1 MDGPHTSGPSTGAAF
16 QPLVDA
22 LLVGDHKLAAAVA
35 QRLIEQ
41 GCSREQV
48 VTDGLEHAMGLLDD
62 KCTVE
67 SFNLLEIMLVGRAVS
82 SVVRVLYPDGYAP
95 AEGRAIFVIAT
106 LEGDVHDLG
115 KNIVRMVL
123 AGKGF
128 RVVDLGRDCPVDDL
142 VGAAQREGAVAV
154 LVSGLISPVV
164 SQVRKLR
171 PALRACGLAHVPV
184 VAGGAALKQLRPE
197 ALDVDYV
204 AENAFDGAHY
214 LERHVSGAPA
224 A

>member
-16 QPLVDA
+16 QRLVDA
-22 LLVGDHKLAAAVA
+22 LLAGDHKLAAAVA

-62 KCTVE
+62 KCMVE

-82 SVVRVLYPDGYAP
+82 AVVRVLYPDGYAP

-142 VGAAQREGAVAV
+142 VGAAQREGAAAV

-214 LERHVSGAPA
+214 LERQVSGAPA